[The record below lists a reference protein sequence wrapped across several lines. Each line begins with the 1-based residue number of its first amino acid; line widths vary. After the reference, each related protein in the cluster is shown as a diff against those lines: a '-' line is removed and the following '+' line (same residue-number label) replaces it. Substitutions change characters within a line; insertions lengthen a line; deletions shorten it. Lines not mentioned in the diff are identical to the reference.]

1 MATTP
6 AKRLKDVPAL
16 ARDASNLAPVME
28 AVREA
33 LQTFRGYR
41 GDRLDAALTL
51 RDFSRATQLGVLG
64 GGLLGVGVTG
74 GTAPAPT
81 AGEPARDLTP
91 PPTPTGLACDA
102 AISNIF
108 IECDAA
114 LYTQGRGHDKTVV
127 YGAKWPSAELVAPT
141 FSNAVVLCEFQG
153 TVTAYASD
161 PATRWCI
168 WIKWQSND
176 GVLSVDPAGGT
187 NGVTVTTGQ
196 DVALLLEALTGEIR
210 ASELHTTL
218 GTRIDLID
226 AASGV
231 AGSVNARI
239 LTEANDRATAITG
252 EVTARNAAILVETNN
267 RITAVSDEA
276 TARATAVAAETTARA
291 AAITTEVNDRNAA
304 ILVETNNRID
314 AVASEATARVNAINA
329 ESRQRGDQA
338 QATAEALLRNVLS
351 VNEARVQ
358 GVENVA
364 AAKSELTSDM
374 QAGVAAEAALRI
386 ALDTKLTTEKAVTLA
401 LITDE
406 SVARSTAD
414 AAEAAQRVTLE
425 AKVDTNQTA
434 ALAAVSSEAS
444 ARATAVSSEA
454 TQRDALAT
462 QFRGSYTG
470 NDLAAL
476 TTGLLYQER
485 TTRTTEDL
493 ALAQQITLLSAG
505 AGEQF
510 DWQTIWY
517 FDAGVESWTGNGT
530 PTTTSGWLR
539 PADQASGAYVNSP
552 AGMAADGAKYG
563 QVRLRIRKTGSPT
576 FAGWLYWQGTLDS
589 TWDNARRVALTEP
602 TYDSNGIGLITANP
616 AWGSIT
622 VNKVR
627 IDLSSA
633 QAGGSCFE
641 IDWVAVGR
649 PSPGASSAQLYTE
662 QVARAAAD
670 TAMAAD
676 ITTLTSQ
683 VNNGTNGLA
692 ATYAGL
698 VTEQSTRA
706 AADTANASS
715 ISTLSAQVN
724 HVTTGLPA
732 TLALLA
738 TEQTTRADADT
749 AEAAARVTLA
759 ARVTTAEGNITS
771 TASTLTTEQTTRAS
785 ADTTN
790 ANAITALSSQ
800 VNDVSTGLPQTRA
813 DLITTQ
819 NTLATS
825 TAASAA
831 DIRSLRVQ
839 SQAIDATVLRNVLT
853 GHATRAEFTGTL
865 ALATQELHAEMVI
878 GLSAEAVA
886 RTALAAVVSTNESA
900 AAASVLDEQTARVAA
915 DSAEAAARLDL
926 AATVTTN
933 AGTAAAAVLAEQTAR
948 ADADT
953 AEAAARL
960 ALAATVTTN
969 AGTAAAAV
977 LSEESARVAADSA
990 EAAARV
996 ALAATVT
1003 TNAGIAA
1010 AALAAEQTVRAD
1022 ADTAEAAAR
1031 VTLAARVT
1039 TAEGNITTTAS
1050 NLTTEQTTRA
1060 TADTTNANAITAL
1073 SSQVNDVSTG
1083 LPQTR
1088 ADLITVQSTLA
1099 TATAASA
1106 SDIRSLRVQSQR
1118 IDETTLR
1125 NVLTGH
1131 ATREEFIGT
1140 LAIATQELH
1149 TEMVNGLSAE
1159 ATARLA
1165 LAAVVATNESTNA
1178 ASLSDEQ
1185 TARADAD
1192 SAEAASRLALAA
1204 TVTTNAGIAAAALSD
1219 EQTTRAT
1226 ADTAEANARL
1236 ALAATV
1242 TDNHATLTTDYYT
1255 GATTDAAI
1263 ASAATTLRAY
1273 ADAGDAVVDARVTTV
1288 ETSKIGYCTLSGAAT
1303 DHTTRTTCEA
1313 AGGTWNVGLPL
1324 AQAVKQVSVSDGTTT
1339 AALEQRFT
1347 AQKTLDDIFKLQYSV
1362 KLDVGGKVAGFGLY
1376 NATGTPS
1383 VFAIR
1388 ADRFYVSPPA
1398 SGAGDAT
1405 DDIIPFTV
1413 QATATTING
1422 VAVPAGVYI
1431 TDAYIKNG
1439 TITNAKIGNAQID
1452 DAKVANMSVAKL
1464 TAGSMQVGAYI
1475 RSTSYTSGSA
1485 GFTIG
1490 ADGFAEFNNVVV
1502 RGTVYA
1508 TAGELQGIV
1517 IKDNSGNVI
1526 MSSGAATFS
1535 GEVTGDVT
1543 GTIDGTTAST
1553 LVYNA
1558 ATALS
1563 TANTAVDDAYDA
1575 MQAANEANTALANI
1589 ASDSILSPSE
1599 KPSVVQNYTVI
1610 IDEQSGID
1618 AQATSFGITTT
1629 KTAYDTAVSALTT
1642 YLGTLT
1648 GWNTVPGSNVTIV
1661 GTTFRG
1667 KFADVYTTKQAL
1679 LDAIAAKA
1687 KVLADAAQGQ
1697 ANTATSNASTAQGT
1711 ANTAVTNAAT
1721 AQGTA
1726 NTAVTNAATAQST
1739 ANTALANA
1747 ATANSGLTT
1756 KLFNNAQN
1764 ALSGYGGIGTGT
1776 LSWNS
1781 SGVRTG
1787 GYGVG
1792 FTQNG
1797 IAAYNS
1803 AGDVTFALNGATG
1816 DASFKGSISASSFNV
1831 GEFTA
1836 YAWPAAGGTGVHI
1849 SVNGIAAGNPTASGS
1864 NPGGK
1869 YFLLAT
1875 PPGGAP
1881 AISTNIPAYIE
1892 DAQIATLKIGTEQV
1906 TIPRYYTAASYTASV
1921 SITVAAACD
1930 VLVIGTI
1937 QVPNSSYWQRLK
1949 QDGSDIQVEM
1959 CVGGSLP
1966 CFMKKVAIS
1975 AGTTTFA
1982 ISNDDT
1988 SSARAGIYVLATMR

>member
-64 GGLLGVGVTG
+64 GGVLGVGVTG

-168 WIKWQSND
+168 WIKWQTND
-176 GVLSVDPAGGT
+176 GVLSVDPAGGV

-210 ASELHTTL
+210 ASELHAAL

-239 LTEANDRATAITG
+239 LTEANARIDAVTG
-252 EVTARNAAILVETNN
+252 ETN
-267 RITAVSDEA
+267 
-276 TARATAVAAETTARA
+276 ARA

-304 ILVETNNRID
+304 ILVETNNRINS
-314 AVASEATARVNAINA
+314 VADEAMARVNAINV
-329 ESRQRGDQA
+329 ESRQRGDQV

-358 GVENVA
+358 GVANVA
-364 AAKSELTSDM
+364 SAKSELTSDM

-414 AAEAAQRVTLE
+414 SAEAAQRVTLE

-485 TTRTTEDL
+485 TIRTTEDL

-589 TWDNARRVALTEP
+589 TWDNSRRVALTEP
-602 TYDSNGIGLITANP
+602 TYDGNGIGLITANP

-627 IDLSSA
+627 VDLSSA
-633 QAGGSCFE
+633 QTATDCFE

-662 QVARAAAD
+662 QLARAAAD
-670 TAMAAD
+670 TAMASD
-676 ITTLTSQ
+676 ITSLTAQ

-724 HVTTGLPA
+724 HVSTGLPA

-771 TASTLTTEQTTRAS
+771 TAATLSTEQTTRAS
-785 ADTTN
+785 ADTAN
-790 ANAITALSSQ
+790 ANNITALSSQ
-800 VNDVSTGLPQTRA
+800 VNDVATGLPQTRA

-819 NTLATS
+819 NTLATA
-825 TAASAA
+825 TAASAS
-831 DIRSLRVQ
+831 DIRALRVQ
-839 SQAIDATVLRNVLT
+839 SAAIDETVLRNVLT
-853 GHATRAEFTGTL
+853 GHATRAEFIGTL
-865 ALATQELHAEMVI
+865 ATATQELHAEMVI

-886 RTALAAVVSTNESA
+886 RTALAAVVSTNEST
-900 AAASVLDEQTARVAA
+900 AAASVLDEQVARVAA
-915 DSAEAAARLDL
+915 DSAEAAARLAL

-948 ADADT
+948 ADADS

-969 AGTAAAAV
+969 ESTAAAAIAAEQV
-977 LSEESARVAADSA
+977 TRANADSA
-990 EAAARV
+990 EAAARI
-996 ALAATVT
+996 AL
-1003 TNAGIAA
+1003 
-1010 AALAAEQTVRAD
+1010 D
-1022 ADTAEAAAR
+1022 
-1031 VTLAARVT
+1031 ARVT
-1039 TAEGNITTTAS
+1039 TAEGNITATAS
-1050 NLTTEQTTRA
+1050 TLTTEQTTRA
-1060 TADTTNANAITAL
+1060 TADTTNANNITTL
-1073 SSQVNDVSTG
+1073 SSQVNHATTG

-1303 DHTTRTTCEA
+1303 DHTTRSTCEA

-1376 NATGTPS
+1376 NASGTPS

-1388 ADRFYVSPPA
+1388 ADRFYISPPA

-1610 IDEQSGID
+1610 TTEQAGID
-1618 AQATSFGITTT
+1618 AQATAYGITTT

-1687 KVLADAAQGQ
+1687 KVLAD
-1697 ANTATSNASTAQGT
+1697 TAQGRADISVKTDASNAPSTILNSNVTYAGLPDSKPPTNADHT
-1711 ANTAVTNAAT
+1711 ASNTAAGIAGQGAFATLSQINTGNISTYIAGAAI
-1721 AQGTA
+1721 GTA
-1726 NTAVTNAATAQST
+1726 YIADAAIT
-1739 ANTALANA
+1739 
-1747 ATANSGLTT
+1747 
-1756 KLFNNAQN
+1756 
-1764 ALSGYGGIGTGT
+1764 
-1776 LSWNS
+1776 
-1781 SGVRTG
+1781 
-1787 GYGVG
+1787 
-1792 FTQNG
+1792 
-1797 IAAYNS
+1797 S
-1803 AGDVTFALNGATG
+1803 A
-1816 DASFKGSISASSFNV
+1816 
-1831 GEFTA
+1831 
-1836 YAWPAAGGTGVHI
+1836 
-1849 SVNGIAAGNPTASGS
+1849 
-1864 NPGGK
+1864 
-1869 YFLLAT
+1869 
-1875 PPGGAP
+1875 
-1881 AISTNIPAYIE
+1881 
-1892 DAQIATLKIGTEQV
+1892 KIGTAQIGAAHIANA
-1906 TIPRYYTAASYTASV
+1906 TITNAHIANIDASKITTGTITTGQITGGAVSAVESTSFSNSGDNLTSTNYSHSFYMAHDGYVHAIVAYHQYSSGFNEDDTMSISLSIGGIYQQGASAASWA
-1921 SITVAAACD
+1921 
-1930 VLVIGTI
+1930 VLSSRPLIGT
-1937 QVPNSSYWQRLK
+1937 VYVVAGWSSVDLNVDYHN
-1949 QDGSDIQVEM
+1949 IA
-1959 CVGGSLP
+1959 GGS
-1966 CFMKKVAIS
+1966 FS
-1975 AGTTTFA
+1975 AKL
-1982 ISNDDT
+1982 
-1988 SSARAGIYVLATMR
+1988 VLLKTYR

>member
-64 GGLLGVGVTG
+64 GGVLGVGVTG

-127 YGAKWPSAELVAPT
+127 YGAKWPTAELVAPT

-168 WIKWQSND
+168 WIKWQTND
-176 GVLSVDPAGGT
+176 GVLSVDPAGGV

-210 ASELHTTL
+210 ASELHNDL

-239 LTEANDRATAITG
+239 LTEANARIDAVTG
-252 EVTARNAAILVETNN
+252 ESN
-267 RITAVSDEA
+267 
-276 TARATAVAAETTARA
+276 ARA

-304 ILVETNNRID
+304 ILVETNNRINS
-314 AVASEATARVNAINA
+314 VADEATARVNAINV
-329 ESRQRGDQA
+329 ESRQRGDQV
-338 QATAEALLRNVLS
+338 QATAEALLRNVLTT
-351 VNEARVQ
+351 NEARVQ
-358 GVENVA
+358 GVSNVA
-364 AAKSELTSDM
+364 AAKSELTSDF
-374 QAGVAAEAALRI
+374 QAGISAEAALRV

-425 AKVDTNQTA
+425 AKVDANQTT
-434 ALAAVSSEAS
+434 ALAAVSSETS

-454 TQRDALAT
+454 TSRELLAT

-470 NDLAAL
+470 NDLTAL

-517 FDAGVESWTGNGT
+517 FDSGVESWTGNGT
-530 PTTTSGWLR
+530 PTATSGWLR

-552 AGMAADGAKYG
+552 AGVAADGAKYG
-563 QVRLRIRKTGSPT
+563 QVRLRIRKTGTPT

-602 TYDSNGIGLITANP
+602 TYDGNGIGLITANP

-627 IDLSSA
+627 VDLSSA
-633 QAGGSCFE
+633 QTATDCFE

-698 VTEQSTRA
+698 LTEQTTRA

-724 HVTTGLPA
+724 HVSTGLPA
-732 TLALLA
+732 TVALLA
-738 TEQTTRADADT
+738 TEQTTRADADA
-749 AEAAARVTLA
+749 AEAALRVALA
-759 ARVTTAEGNITS
+759 ARVTTAEGNITA
-771 TASTLTTEQTTRAS
+771 TASSLTTEQTTRAN
-785 ADTTN
+785 ADTAN
-790 ANAITALSSQ
+790 ANNITALTSQ
-800 VNDVSTGLPQTRA
+800 VNDVATGLPQTRA

-819 NTLATS
+819 NTLATA
-825 TAASAA
+825 TAASAS
-831 DIRSLRVQ
+831 DIRALRVQ
-839 SQAIDATVLRNVLT
+839 SAAIDETVLRNVLT

-865 ALATQELHAEMVI
+865 ALATQELHAEMVM
-878 GLSAEAVA
+878 GLSAEATA
-886 RTALAAVVSTNESA
+886 RTALAAVVATNESA
-900 AAASVLDEQTARVAA
+900 AAASVLDEQVARVAA
-915 DSAEAAARLDL
+915 DSAEAAARLAL

-948 ADADT
+948 ADADS

-969 AGTAAAAV
+969 ESTTAAAIAAEQV
-977 LSEESARVAADSA
+977 TRANADSA
-990 EAAARV
+990 EAAARI
-996 ALAATVT
+996 AL
-1003 TNAGIAA
+1003 
-1010 AALAAEQTVRAD
+1010 D
-1022 ADTAEAAAR
+1022 AR
-1031 VTLAARVT
+1031 VTS
-1039 TAEGNITTTAS
+1039 AEGNITATAS
-1050 NLTTEQTTRA
+1050 TLSTEQTTRA

-1088 ADLITVQSTLA
+1088 ADLITTQSTLA

-1131 ATREEFIGT
+1131 ATRGEFLGT
-1140 LAIATQELH
+1140 LALATQELH
-1149 TEMVNGLSAE
+1149 TEMVNGVSAE
-1159 ATARLA
+1159 AAARLA
-1165 LAAVVATNESTNA
+1165 LAAVVSTNEVTNVA
-1178 ASLSDEQ
+1178 ALSEERI
-1185 TARADAD
+1185 ARADAI
-1192 SAEAASRLALAA
+1192 SAEASLRIALAA
-1204 TVTTNAGIAAAALSD
+1204 TVTTNADIAAAALVV
-1219 EQTTRAT
+1219 EQDVRAD
-1226 ADTAEANARL
+1226 ADTAEANLRI

-1288 ETSKIGYCTLSGAAT
+1288 ETTKIGYCTLSGAAT

-1313 AGGTWNVGLPL
+1313 AGGTWVVGLPL
-1324 AQAVKQVSVSDGTTT
+1324 AQAVKQVSVSDGTTS

-1431 TDAYIKNG
+1431 SDAYIKNG

-1464 TAGSMQVGAYI
+1464 TAGLMQVGAYI
-1475 RSTSYTSGSA
+1475 RSTNYISNVS

-1490 ADGFAEFNNVVV
+1490 ASGYAEFNDVVV

-1508 TAGELQGIV
+1508 DAGVLQGIT
-1517 IKDNSGNVI
+1517 IKDAGGNVI
-1526 MSSGAATFS
+1526 LNAGAATFS

-1543 GTIDGTTAST
+1543 GTVDGTTAAT
-1553 LVYNA
+1553 LVTTAN
-1558 ATALS
+1558 TALS
-1563 TANTAVDDAYDA
+1563 TANTAVDDAADA
-1575 MQAANEANTALANI
+1575 MFAANEANTALANI
-1589 ASDSILSPSE
+1589 ASDAILSPGE
-1599 KPSVVQNYTVI
+1599 KPSVIQNYTVI

-1618 AQATSFGITTT
+1618 AQATSYGITTT

-1648 GWNTVPGSNVTIV
+1648 GWDTVPGSNVAIV
-1661 GTTFRG
+1661 GSTFRG

-1687 KVLADAAQGQ
+1687 KVLADNAKTTADGAAYD
-1697 ANTATSNASTAQGT
+1697 
-1711 ANTAVTNAAT
+1711 
-1721 AQGTA
+1721 
-1726 NTAVTNAATAQST
+1726 
-1739 ANTALANA
+1739 L
-1747 ATANSGLTT
+1747 LT
-1756 KLFNNAQN
+1756 KLDSDARNVLA
-1764 ALSGYGGIGTGT
+1764 GYGGLATGNLT
-1776 LSWNS
+1776 WNS
-1781 SGVRTG
+1781 SGVRTS

-1792 FTQNG
+1792 FSQNG

-1803 AGDVTFALNGATG
+1803 SGTNTFTLNGITG
-1816 DASFKGSISASSFNV
+1816 DATFAGALSAATGTFTGSVNSGAFNV
-1831 GEFTA
+1831 GDFTTF
-1836 YAWPAAGGTGVHI
+1836 AWPAAGGTGVHI

-1892 DAQIATLKIGTEQV
+1892 DAQISSAKIGDLQVSTLKIADNAV
-1906 TIPRYYTAASYTASV
+1906 TIPVGTNGAGTMPTVNVTLPVAGKILVIAQATGHSADGELMSISVTPTCGGSNGVATQTISGGVSFPSTTTAMYVFEKAAGTYACSASV
-1921 SITVAAACD
+1921 NQPPSGFLTSGIDTTVIMAT
-1930 VLVIGTI
+1930 GF
-1937 QVPNSSYWQRLK
+1937 LK
-1949 QDGSDIQVEM
+1949 
-1959 CVGGSLP
+1959 
-1966 CFMKKVAIS
+1966 
-1975 AGTTTFA
+1975 
-1982 ISNDDT
+1982 
-1988 SSARAGIYVLATMR
+1988 

>member
-64 GGLLGVGVTG
+64 GGVLGVGVTG

-91 PPTPTGLACDA
+91 PPTATGLACDA

-239 LTEANDRATAITG
+239 LTEANARIDA
-252 EVTARNAAILVETNN
+252 VTVESN
-267 RITAVSDEA
+267 
-276 TARATAVAAETTARA
+276 ARA

-314 AVASEATARVNAINA
+314 SVVNEATARVNAINV
-329 ESRQRGDQA
+329 ESRQRGDQV

-358 GVENVA
+358 GVANVA
-364 AAKSELTSDM
+364 AAKSELTSDF
-374 QAGVAAEAALRI
+374 QAGIAAEAALRVT
-386 ALDTKLTTEKAVTLA
+386 LDTKLTTEKAVTLA

-444 ARATAVSSEA
+444 ARSTAVSSEA
-454 TQRDALAT
+454 TQRDLLAT

-485 TTRTTEDL
+485 TIRTTEDL

-517 FDAGVESWTGNGT
+517 FDSGVESWTGNGT
-530 PTTTSGWLR
+530 PTVTSGWLR
-539 PADQASGAYVNSP
+539 PADQGSGAYVNSA
-552 AGMAADGAKYG
+552 AGVAADGAKYG
-563 QVRLRIRKTGSPT
+563 QVRLRIRKTGTPT

-602 TYDSNGIGLITANP
+602 TYDGNGIGLITANP
-616 AWGSIT
+616 AWGAIT

-627 IDLSSA
+627 VDLSSA
-633 QAGGSCFE
+633 QTATDCFE

-662 QVARAAAD
+662 QLARAAAD
-670 TAMAAD
+670 TAMASD
-676 ITTLTSQ
+676 ITSLTAQ

-724 HVTTGLPA
+724 HVSTGLPA

-771 TASTLTTEQTTRAS
+771 TAATLSTEQTTRAS
-785 ADTTN
+785 ADTAN
-790 ANAITALSSQ
+790 ANNITALSSQ
-800 VNDVSTGLPQTRA
+800 VNDVATGLPQTRA

-819 NTLATS
+819 NTLATA
-825 TAASAA
+825 TAASAS
-831 DIRSLRVQ
+831 DIRALRVQ
-839 SQAIDATVLRNVLT
+839 SAAIDETVLRNVLT
-853 GHATRAEFTGTL
+853 GHATRAEFIGTL
-865 ALATQELHAEMVI
+865 ATATQELHAEMVI

-886 RTALAAVVSTNESA
+886 RTALAAVVSTNEST
-900 AAASVLDEQTARVAA
+900 AAASVLDEQVARVAA
-915 DSAEAAARLDL
+915 DSAEAAARLAL

-948 ADADT
+948 ADADS

-969 AGTAAAAV
+969 ESTAAAAIAAEQV
-977 LSEESARVAADSA
+977 TRANADSA
-990 EAAARV
+990 EAAARI
-996 ALAATVT
+996 AL
-1003 TNAGIAA
+1003 
-1010 AALAAEQTVRAD
+1010 D
-1022 ADTAEAAAR
+1022 
-1031 VTLAARVT
+1031 ARVT
-1039 TAEGNITTTAS
+1039 TAEGNITATAS
-1050 NLTTEQTTRA
+1050 TLTTEQTTRA

-1303 DHTTRTTCEA
+1303 DHTTRSTCEA

-1697 ANTATSNASTAQGT
+1697 ANTAVTNASTAQTT
-1711 ANTAVTNAAT
+1711 ANTALTNAAT
-1721 AQGTA
+1721 AK
-1726 NTAVTNAATAQST
+1726 ST
-1739 ANTALANA
+1739 ADDA
-1747 ATANSGLTT
+1747 AYDLLT
-1756 KLFNNAQN
+1756 KLDSDARNVLA
-1764 ALSGYGGIGTGT
+1764 GYGGLATGNLT
-1776 LSWNS
+1776 WNS
-1781 SGVRTG
+1781 SGVRTS

-1792 FTQNG
+1792 FSQNG

-1803 AGDVTFALNGATG
+1803 SGTNTFTLNGITG
-1816 DASFKGSISASSFNV
+1816 DATFAGALSAATGTFTGSVNSGAFNV
-1831 GEFTA
+1831 GDFTTF
-1836 YAWPAAGGTGVHI
+1836 AWPAAGGTGVHI

-1892 DAQIATLKIGTEQV
+1892 DAQISSAKIGDLQVSTLKIADNAV
-1906 TIPRYYTAASYTASV
+1906 TIPVGTNGAGTMPTVYVTLPVAGKILVIAQATGHSADGELMSISVTPTCGGSNGVATQTISGGAGFPSTSTAMYVFEKAAGTYACSASV
-1921 SITVAAACD
+1921 NQPPSGFLTSGIDTTVIMAT
-1930 VLVIGTI
+1930 GF
-1937 QVPNSSYWQRLK
+1937 LK
-1949 QDGSDIQVEM
+1949 
-1959 CVGGSLP
+1959 
-1966 CFMKKVAIS
+1966 
-1975 AGTTTFA
+1975 
-1982 ISNDDT
+1982 
-1988 SSARAGIYVLATMR
+1988 